1 MDFRKKLK
9 IRLWVA
15 ISYIVLGIAMTTVA
29 IVSRTENQFIS
40 SFGLALAVM
49 GIARIRNYF
58 LITKNEDTLRKREI
72 TETDER
78 NVSIVNK
85 ARSTAFTVYILLAGI
100 FVIVMGLLDKIEL
113 SIWVSY
119 SVALLVFVYWICY
132 LIYQKKS

>member
-1 MDFRKKLK
+1 MEFKKKLK

-15 ISYIVLGIAMTTVA
+15 ISYIVLGIAMVTVT
-29 IVSRTENQFIS
+29 IVSKTENQFIS

-72 TETDER
+72 AETDER

-85 ARSTAFTVYILLAGI
+85 ARSAAFTVYILLAGI

-113 SIWVSY
+113 ALWVSY
-119 SVALLVFVYWICY
+119 SVSLLVLIYWVCY
-132 LIYQKKS
+132 IVYQKKS

>member
-1 MDFRKKLK
+1 MEFKKKLK

-15 ISYIVLGIAMTTVA
+15 ISYIALGIAMATVA
-29 IVSRTENQFIS
+29 IVSKTENQFIS
-40 SFGLALAVM
+40 SFGLALTVM
-49 GIARIRNYF
+49 GIARVRNYF

-85 ARSTAFTVYILLAGI
+85 ARSAAFTVYILLAGV
-100 FVIVMGLLDKIEL
+100 FVIVMGLLDKIEI
-113 SIWVSY
+113 SVWVSY

-132 LIYQKKS
+132 IIYQKKS

>member
-1 MDFRKKLK
+1 MEFKKKLK

-15 ISYIVLGIAMTTVA
+15 ISYIVLGIAMATVT
-29 IVSRTENQFIS
+29 IVSKTENQFIS

-72 TETDER
+72 AETDER

-85 ARSTAFTVYILLAGI
+85 AKSAAFTVYILLAGI

-113 SIWVSY
+113 ALWVSY
-119 SVALLVFVYWICY
+119 SVSLLVLIYWVCY
-132 LIYQKKS
+132 IVYQKKS

>member
-1 MDFRKKLK
+1 MEFKKKLK

-15 ISYIVLGIAMTTVA
+15 ISYIVLGIAMATVS
-29 IVSRTENQFIS
+29 IVSKTENQFTS
-40 SFGLALAVM
+40 SFGLALTVM
-49 GIARIRNYF
+49 GIARVRNYF

-100 FVIVMGLLDKIEL
+100 FVIVMGFLDKIEI

-132 LIYQKKS
+132 IIYQKKS

>member
-1 MDFRKKLK
+1 MEFKKKLK

-15 ISYIVLGIAMTTVA
+15 ISYIALGIAMATVA
-29 IVSRTENQFIS
+29 IVSKTENQFIS
-40 SFGLALAVM
+40 SFGLALTVM
-49 GIARIRNYF
+49 GIARVRNYF

-85 ARSTAFTVYILLAGI
+85 ARSAAFTVYILLAGI
-100 FVIVMGLLDKIEL
+100 FVIVMGLLDKIEI
-113 SIWVSY
+113 SVWVSY

-132 LIYQKKS
+132 IIYQKKS